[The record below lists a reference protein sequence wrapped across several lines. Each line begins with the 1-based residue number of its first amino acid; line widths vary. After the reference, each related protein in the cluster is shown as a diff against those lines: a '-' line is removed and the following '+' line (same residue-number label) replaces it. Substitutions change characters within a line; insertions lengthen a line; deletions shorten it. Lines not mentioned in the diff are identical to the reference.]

1 MSSSL
6 KAFSALSC
14 SDASTEA
21 VAFGGDVGIVEAMA
35 LSAVLLA
42 TPNARKDLEMKSAVH
57 LATPV
62 TASCWYCTG
71 YGRFTFQPACVFL
84 VGYKQRTDV

>member
-35 LSAVLLA
+35 LSSAFSHPKILA
-42 TPNARKDLEMKSAVH
+42 RIWRWKWVH
-57 LATPV
+57 LAV
-62 TASCWYCTG
+62 AGERLMLVLYG

-84 VGYKQRTDV
+84 VGYEQRTNV

>member
-1 MSSSL
+1 
-6 KAFSALSC
+6 
-14 SDASTEA
+14 
-21 VAFGGDVGIVEAMA
+21 
-35 LSAVLLA
+35 
-42 TPNARKDLEMKSAVH
+42 MKSAVH